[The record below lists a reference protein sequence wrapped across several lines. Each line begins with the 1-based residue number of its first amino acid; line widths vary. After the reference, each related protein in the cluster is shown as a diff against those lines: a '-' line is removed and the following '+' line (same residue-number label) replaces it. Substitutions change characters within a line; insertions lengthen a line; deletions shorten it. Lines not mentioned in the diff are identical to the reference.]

1 MAGEDPSELQNICF
15 RGSPE
20 KLSCAQDRHSERH
33 KIMGA
38 CRYCS
43 IAPGKGIDKAETLSD
58 VLRMRQ
64 GNRFIWIDL
73 TDPARE
79 DLNALIEPLGLHPLA
94 IEDCLDEDQVPKME
108 EFPAHTFIL
117 FNRCRTANGAAS
129 VEEVNFFLGDRFLVS
144 VHSHGSGETTFAA
157 HLEAV
162 VKRDLEDARRGAD
175 FLLEVLLDDIVDEKF
190 AAIEALQDQLDQ
202 TEEEILQGNLDFRP
216 VKLMHLRRNLL
227 LLRKSL
233 VYEREILVK
242 LCRRD
247 SPHVTDKA
255 IYEFRDIYDHLAK
268 FFEVIEICRELIA
281 TIMEIHL
288 SMVNNHMAMV
298 GNRTNRVVRR
308 LTMIT
313 TVFMPLT
320 MLAGI
325 GGMSEW
331 SMMTGAANWRIAYPA
346 FMAGM
351 VAIGFASYYLLK
363 WVDSKDR
370 KPRPHAGK

>member
-1 MAGEDPSELQNICF
+1 MLERRRNM
-15 RGSPE
+15 GS
-20 KLSCAQDRHSERH
+20 SRFFG
-33 KIMGA
+33 IT
-38 CRYCS
+38 
-43 IAPGKGIDKAETLSD
+43 PGKGIEKTESFEEA
-58 VLRMRQ
+58 LRLRQ
-64 GNRFIWIDL
+64 GNRFIWIDF
-73 TDPARE
+73 TDPSGE
-79 DLNALIEPLGLHPLA
+79 DLNALREPLGLHPLA

-108 EFPAHTFIL
+108 EFPGHTFIL
-117 FNRCRTANGAAS
+117 FNRYRTVNGAAM
-129 VEEVNFFLGDRFLVS
+129 VEEVNFFLGDKFLVS
-144 VHSHGSGETTFAA
+144 VHSHGLGDTGFAA
-157 HLEAV
+157 RLEATAR
-162 VKRDLEDARRGAD
+162 RDLEEARRGAD

-190 AAIEALQDQLDQ
+190 VAIEALQDQLDK
-202 TEEEILQGNLDFRP
+202 TEEEILQGGSEFKPL
-216 VKLMHLRRNLL
+216 KLMHLRRDLL

-247 SPHVTDKA
+247 SPFVGEKA

-288 SMVNNHMAMV
+288 SMINNQMAMV
-298 GNRTNRVVRR
+298 ANRTNRVVRR

-331 SMMTGAANWRIAYPA
+331 TMMTGADNWRIAYPA
-346 FMAGM
+346 FMGAM
-351 VAIGFASYYLLK
+351 VVIGVANYYLLR
-363 WVDSKDR
+363 WVDSKDKR
-370 KPRPHAGK
+370 TKQRAGR

>member
-1 MAGEDPSELQNICF
+1 MEKAGTL
-15 RGSPE
+15 
-20 KLSCAQDRHSERH
+20 
-33 KIMGA
+33 
-38 CRYCS
+38 
-43 IAPGKGIDKAETLSD
+43 AEA
-58 VLRMRQ
+58 LRLRQ
-64 GNRFIWIDL
+64 GHRFIWIDL
-73 TDPARE
+73 TDPSKE
-79 DLNALIEPLGLHPLA
+79 DLDALREPLGLHPLA

-117 FNRCRTANGAAS
+117 FNRYRTVNGAAA
-129 VEEVNFFLGDRFLVS
+129 VEEVNFFLGDKYLVS
-144 VHSHGSGETTFAA
+144 VHSHGLGENGFSAR
-157 HLEAV
+157 LEATV
-162 VKRDLEDARRGAD
+162 TRDLEEARRGAD
-175 FLLEVLLDDIVDEKF
+175 LLLEVLLDDIVDEKF
-190 AAIEALQDQLDQ
+190 AAIEALQDQLDT
-202 TEEEILQGNLDFRP
+202 TEEEILQGGSEFKPL
-216 VKLMHLRRNLL
+216 KLMRLRRDLL

-247 SPHVTDKA
+247 SPYVGEKA

-288 SMVNNHMAMV
+288 AMINNQMAAV
-298 GNRTNRVVRR
+298 ANRTNRVVRR

-331 SMMTGAANWRIAYPA
+331 TMMTGADNWRVAYPA
-346 FMAGM
+346 FLAAM
-351 VAIGFASYYLLK
+351 VVIGFANYYLLK
-363 WVDSKDR
+363 WIDSKDKKVR
-370 KPRPHAGK
+370 RPAGI